1 MNLPALLLLFGS
13 FTFRC
18 ISGNEATSNDTVD
31 ALRAVASLPHAVLL
45 AATVDLPMLECL
57 TADVTSFDST
67 AMTASYVWH
76 MKGVDGQDEKSITVD
91 YRRSKD
97 RPDMAVAYLNSD
109 TSFPIVTQVVY
120 SDYKN
125 CVINKM
131 FFGSHERGGGP
142 SEAAAGRSDPYACS
156 SPPVAK

>member
-18 ISGNEATSNDTVD
+18 ISGNEAPSNDTVD

-67 AMTASYVWH
+67 AMTASYIWH
-76 MKGVDGQDEKSITVD
+76 MKGVDGQD
-91 YRRSKD
+91 
-97 RPDMAVAYLNSD
+97 D
-109 TSFPIVTQVVY
+109 TLCLALI
-120 SDYKN
+120 
-125 CVINKM
+125 C
-131 FFGSHERGGGP
+131 
-142 SEAAAGRSDPYACS
+142 
-156 SPPVAK
+156 